1 MFAVVDLETTGGNP
15 GTDKIIE
22 IAIYIH
28 DGRQITDH
36 YSSLVNPE
44 VDIPV
49 FISRLTG
56 ISDEMVSTAPLFSE
70 IAEEVYNFLG
80 DHVFVAHNVQFDY
93 SFLAYALNKEGFP
106 YEKRMLCTC
115 KTSRAVFPGY
125 PSYSLSKICN
135 SLSISL
141 EGAHRAAADARATA
155 ILLDK
160 ILKQTDGSLDHF
172 FHQRTK
178 TVNKSRIPDDQF
190 DKLPSKAGVLYFLDE
205 SGNIIYLTKSSN
217 LRKKAISILSKL
229 YTKRFAGVAA
239 HAVSIDFETTGGVL
253 LAAIR
258 EIEDVQSISPRFNR
272 SVTSSESRYSIYEK
286 LNDKGFLELVTG
298 VYNKAAHPIVTFS
311 SEKEAKTLLKQTLE
325 ELKLPVTGRQE
336 GQHDLFAQTPQ
347 EYNAVVEKAIE
358 TLQSSRK
365 NFLIADRGKETDH
378 VSMVVIKDGTF
389 TGYIHL
395 DRHQA
400 KSSVDEML
408 EMMEPS
414 NDHPSI
420 FRSIVRHV
428 SQGKYQKIINF

>member
-44 VDIPV
+44 VTIPV

-56 ISDEMVSTAPLFSE
+56 ISDEMVSSAPLFSE
-70 IAEEVYNFLG
+70 IASEVYDFLG

-93 SFLAYALNKEGFP
+93 SFLAYALNKEGYP

-141 EGAHRAAADARATA
+141 QGAHRAAADAEATA

-160 ILKQTDGSLDHF
+160 ILKQTNGAVDHF
-172 FHQRTK
+172 YHHQTK
-178 TVNKSRIPDDQF
+178 TVNKSRIPDEQF
-190 DKLPSKAGVLYFLDE
+190 ERLPSKAGVLYFLDE
-205 SGNIIYLTKSSN
+205 YGKIIYLTKSSN

-229 YTKRFAGVAA
+229 NTKRFAGVAA
-239 HAVSIDFETTGGVL
+239 HAVSIDYETTGGVL

-272 SVTSSESRYSIYEK
+272 SVASSESRFSIYEK
-286 LNDKGFLELVTG
+286 LNAKGYLELVTG
-298 VYNKAAHPIVTFS
+298 VYDKNALPIVTFAN
-311 SEKEAKTLLKQTLE
+311 ENEAKAALRKALSE
-325 ELKLPVTGRQE
+325 FNLPASGKP
-336 GQHDLFAQTPQ
+336 GNDLFDQPAQI
-347 EYNAVVEKAIE
+347 YNAIVEQAIE
-358 TLQSSRK
+358 SLQGSRK

-389 TGYIHL
+389 AGYIHL

-400 KSSVDEML
+400 KSNVDEML
-408 EMMEPS
+408 ELMETS